1 MSKKTEKKLPRYNVG
16 FCIRH
21 KIQKQPF
28 IDIYICSEKI
38 QKVKFQAFISL
49 QSFTTDVFLFSK
61 IL

>member
-28 IDIYICSEKI
+28 IDIYISVLK
-38 QKVKFQAFISL
+38 KFR
-49 QSFTTDVFLFSK
+49 K
-61 IL
+61 